1 LELKIGLLIGT
12 FSLGEERR
20 HMRSHPSFSFCAVL
34 ATLVFFVPALA
45 PDASAAPHYKVLYN
59 FTGGSDGAQP
69 DGLAQDAAGNLYG
82 TTGWGGDANCQ
93 CGTVYKLDKAGALT
107 VLHTFTNGTDGEYPY
122 ATLALSGHTL
132 YGAASLGGAPD
143 CYYTYGCGLL
153 FEINIKTSTFKV
165 IHVFHVYDG
174 LMPSALTLKSGVL
187 YGTTLLGGTSRNCD
201 YGCGVVYK
209 LVLNTRAFTVLH
221 SFDASGG
228 SFPDTSLTP
237 DKTGKFLYGAT
248 PEGGTSGNCNPD
260 GCGVVFRLTI
270 RTGAYDVLYNFTG
283 SPDAEYP
290 YGLLSMDSSGNLYG
304 DSQLGGSYPCRS
316 DHGCGTVFMV
326 GPGTGTDAVLYDFT
340 GVPDGNYPQAGIT
353 RTPPGAI
360 YGTTTWGGVNDD
372 GTVFE
377 LADNTETVLYS
388 FQGSDGSGP
397 TAAVIVAANGNLFG
411 TTFAG
416 GSPSC
421 NGYGCGV
428 VWEITP

>member
-1 LELKIGLLIGT
+1 
-12 FSLGEERR
+12 
-20 HMRSHPSFSFCAVL
+20 
-34 ATLVFFVPALA
+34 
-45 PDASAAPHYKVLYN
+45 
-59 FTGGSDGAQP
+59 
-69 DGLAQDAAGNLYG
+69 
-82 TTGWGGDANCQ
+82 
-93 CGTVYKLDKAGALT
+93 
-107 VLHTFTNGTDGEYPY
+107 
-122 ATLALSGHTL
+122 
-132 YGAASLGGAPD
+132 
-143 CYYTYGCGLL
+143 
-153 FEINIKTSTFKV
+153 V

-304 DSQLGGSYPCRS
+304 DSQLGGSSPCRS
-316 DHGCGTVFMV
+316 AHGCGTVFMV
-326 GPGTGTDAVLYDFT
+326 DPRERNRHCAVQLPRRSAREL
-340 GVPDGNYPQAGIT
+340 PDGRHYAHS
-353 RTPPGAI
+353 
-360 YGTTTWGGVNDD
+360 GGHALRHYCV
-372 GTVFE
+372 GRP
-377 LADNTETVLYS
+377 L
-388 FQGSDGSGP
+388 
-397 TAAVIVAANGNLFG
+397 
-411 TTFAG
+411 
-416 GSPSC
+416 
-421 NGYGCGV
+421 
-428 VWEITP
+428 